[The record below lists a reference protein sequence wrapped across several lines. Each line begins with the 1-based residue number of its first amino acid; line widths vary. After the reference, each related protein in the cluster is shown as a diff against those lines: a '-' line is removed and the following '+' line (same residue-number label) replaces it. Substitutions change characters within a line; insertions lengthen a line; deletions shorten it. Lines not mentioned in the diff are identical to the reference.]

1 LAKQKLDKTAAT
13 TTKKKKKRKR
23 RKGALREQLQEN
35 NADLRFYLLGEKIKR
50 GLN

>member
-13 TTKKKKKRKR
+13 TKKKKSKR